1 MNQSKHSLSLSLSPL
16 SLSLCLSV
24 ALSPQFSLSLSP
36 LSVSLWL
43 SVTLSSLWLSVCLC
57 LCLSVCLLSACVDDD
72 DEDFVETRA
81 YATSANI
88 AKAMTRG
95 EIILDGLCSYQSGT
109 GSGISVSWRDYGP
122 C

>member
-1 MNQSKHSLSLSLSPL
+1 MSLNEPEQTFPLAITLSTLSLSLPL
-16 SLSLCLSV
+16 CG
-24 ALSPQFSLSLSP
+24 
-36 LSVSLWL
+36 SVSPIL
-43 SVTLSSLWLSVCLC
+43 SVTLSSLLSLALC
-57 LCLSVCLLSACVDDD
+57 LSLCLSLSVCLLSACVDDD